1 MDNIERLAQQ
11 AAEAINGGEFNDGK
25 WYTEGQRQAW
35 RKAMTPA
42 ADEIERLRSQMDLFD
57 PSTTQEMAAA
67 ALNFA
72 NDEIK
77 RLQERNHALRKALQ
91 LIAAP
96 SKVVVKGEEAVVAL
110 RLVLSSHRRTAL
122 KALGEGE

>member
-1 MDNIERLAQQ
+1 MRDEDGYRLETENEELR
-11 AAEAINGGEFNDGK
+11 AEV
-25 WYTEGQRQAW
+25 
-35 RKAMTPA
+35 
-42 ADEIERLRSQMDLFD
+42 ERLRSQMDLFD
-57 PSTTQEMAAA
+57 PSTTKEMAAA

-77 RLQERNHALRKALQ
+77 RLQERNHVLRKALQ

-110 RLVLSSHRRTAL
+110 RLLLSSHRRTAL
-122 KALGEGE
+122 KALGERE

>member
-1 MDNIERLAQQ
+1 MDIVDDLRDLNSMHTPKEVSDI
-11 AAEAINGGEFNDGK
+11 GEK
-25 WYTEGQRQAW
+25 
-35 RKAMTPA
+35 A

-122 KALGEGE
+122 KALGDVSDVR

>member
-1 MDNIERLAQQ
+1 MLIL
-11 AAEAINGGEFNDGK
+11 FSL
-25 WYTEGQRQAW
+25 
-35 RKAMTPA
+35 RKVAV
-42 ADEIERLRSQMDLFD
+42 
-57 PSTTQEMAAA
+57 AA

-77 RLQERNHALRKALQ
+77 RLQERNHALQKALQ

-122 KALGEGE
+122 KALGEK